1 MKEWGES
8 ADFTKLAVDCPNF
21 GPSIQH
27 RKTVTIVRKETLGLD
42 HSVSLTLGSVVLDW
56 LV

>member
-8 ADFTKLAVDCPNF
+8 ADFTMLAVDCPNF

-42 HSVSLTLGSVVLDW
+42 HSVSLTLGSIVLDW